1 MENIVTALNK
11 LHDINTS
18 YSLSNQEV
26 EKILDEIKTA
36 KVCTPVIGK
45 FSSGKS
51 ALLNTLLGYTK
62 PLLKE
67 DITPETAVP
76 AEITYSPE
84 QDFAYVVTKD
94 GTQTQIDLAM
104 YRHLE
109 VDANEVRCIRLNLRN
124 NFLETIPDVMLVDM
138 PGFESGFEVHNKA
151 IDNYLPN
158 SMVYLITFPADDMI
172 LRSSVG
178 NILKELCLHDMPIC
192 IVITKYD
199 KCDDNF
205 ETTFAALKESL
216 KKYIGQREVTY
227 CITSS
232 RTGDA
237 EELEKFLED
246 IQQQSQV
253 LLANRFKIA
262 VLSSADVTRNYLVTT
277 MKNSEMSESE
287 LDEQQDKLDRQLDS
301 LNQRLSVE
309 REDFD
314 SQVAESI
321 REIKNDIQMALEA
334 EEETFV
340 AIAMNNQNIQ
350 EQINLTVRKAVTV
363 SMKKRFIPKVERYL
377 KRVQNCLDS
386 ESIGDVHFSFSFN
399 AENVNKNIFSAVL
412 PAIGSFLIG
421 LPVLGIIIS
430 GIMLFVNKFKA
441 DQKREEMKNQ
451 IRSKLHGEVY
461 PQILQEVGK
470 NLEMAIFKQLKL
482 INTSMDE
489 EITNQ
494 RTTLEKALEDVRQRM
509 TDEKEQKEGLLQ
521 RIKDDLD
528 KIQQICSEVSLPE

>member
-94 GTQTQIDLAM
+94 GTQTQIDLTM

-237 EELEKFLED
+237 EELENFLED
-246 IQQQSQV
+246 IQRQSQF
-253 LLANRFKIA
+253 LLANRFKNA

-314 SQVAESI
+314 SQVTESI

-340 AIAMNNQNIQ
+340 AIAMNNQSIQ

-377 KRVQNCLDS
+377 KRVQNCLDN

-399 AENVNKNIFSAVL
+399 SENVNKNIFSAVL

-421 LPVLGIIIS
+421 LPMIGIIIS
-430 GIMLFVNKFKA
+430 GIMLLVNKFKA

-451 IRSKLHGEVY
+451 IRSKLRGEVY

-482 INTSMDE
+482 INNSMEE

-509 TDEKEQKEGLLQ
+509 ADEKEQKEGLLQ

>member
-1 MENIVTALNK
+1 
-11 LHDINTS
+11 
-18 YSLSNQEV
+18 
-26 EKILDEIKTA
+26 
-36 KVCTPVIGK
+36 
-45 FSSGKS
+45 
-51 ALLNTLLGYTK
+51 
-62 PLLKE
+62 
-67 DITPETAVP
+67 
-76 AEITYSPE
+76 
-84 QDFAYVVTKD
+84 
-94 GTQTQIDLAM
+94 
-104 YRHLE
+104 
-109 VDANEVRCIRLNLRN
+109 
-124 NFLETIPDVMLVDM
+124 
-138 PGFESGFEVHNKA
+138 
-151 IDNYLPN
+151 
-158 SMVYLITFPADDMI
+158 
-172 LRSSVG
+172 
-178 NILKELCLHDMPIC
+178 
-192 IVITKYD
+192 
-199 KCDDNF
+199 
-205 ETTFAALKESL
+205 
-216 KKYIGQREVTY
+216 
-227 CITSS
+227 
-232 RTGDA
+232 
-237 EELEKFLED
+237 
-246 IQQQSQV
+246 
-253 LLANRFKIA
+253 
-262 VLSSADVTRNYLVTT
+262 
-277 MKNSEMSESE
+277 MSESE

-314 SQVAESI
+314 SQVAEII

-340 AIAMNNQNIQ
+340 AIAMNNQSIQ
-350 EQINLTVRKAVTV
+350 EQINLTVRKAATV

-377 KRVQNCLDS
+377 KRVQNCLDN

-399 AENVNKNIFSAVL
+399 AEDVNKNIFSAVL

-421 LPVLGIIIS
+421 LPMIGIIIS
-430 GIMLFVNKFKA
+430 GIMLLVNKFKA

-509 TDEKEQKEGLLQ
+509 ADEKEQKEGLLQ

>member
-94 GTQTQIDLAM
+94 GTQTQIDLTM

-138 PGFESGFEVHNKA
+138 PGFESGFEVHNKS

-237 EELEKFLED
+237 EDLEKFLED

-253 LLANRFKIA
+253 LLANRYKNA

-314 SQVAESI
+314 SQVTESI

-340 AIAMNNQNIQ
+340 AIAMNNQSIQ

-377 KRVQNCLDS
+377 KRVQNCLDN

-482 INTSMDE
+482 INNSMEE

-509 TDEKEQKEGLLQ
+509 ADEKEKKEGLLQ
-521 RIKDDLD
+521 RIKEDLD
-528 KIQQICSEVSLPE
+528 TIQQICSEVSLPE

>member
-94 GTQTQIDLAM
+94 GTQTQIDLTM

-138 PGFESGFEVHNKA
+138 PGFESGFEVHNKS

-253 LLANRFKIA
+253 LLANRFKNA

-314 SQVAESI
+314 SQVSEII

-340 AIAMNNQNIQ
+340 AIAMNNQSIQ
-350 EQINLTVRKAVTV
+350 EQINLTVRKAATV

-377 KRVQNCLDS
+377 KRVQNCLDN

-399 AENVNKNIFSAVL
+399 AEDVNKNIFSAVL

-430 GIMLFVNKFKA
+430 GIMLLVNKFKA

-451 IRSKLHGEVY
+451 IRFKLHGEVY

-470 NLEMAIFKQLKL
+470 NIEMAIFKQLKL

-509 TDEKEQKEGLLQ
+509 ADEKEQKEGLLQ
-521 RIKDDLD
+521 RIKEDLD
-528 KIQQICSEVSLPE
+528 TIQQICSEVSLPE

>member
-1 MENIVTALNK
+1 M
-11 LHDINTS
+11 
-18 YSLSNQEV
+18 
-26 EKILDEIKTA
+26 
-36 KVCTPVIGK
+36 
-45 FSSGKS
+45 
-51 ALLNTLLGYTK
+51 
-62 PLLKE
+62 
-67 DITPETAVP
+67 
-76 AEITYSPE
+76 
-84 QDFAYVVTKD
+84 
-94 GTQTQIDLAM
+94 
-104 YRHLE
+104 
-109 VDANEVRCIRLNLRN
+109 
-124 NFLETIPDVMLVDM
+124 
-138 PGFESGFEVHNKA
+138 
-151 IDNYLPN
+151 
-158 SMVYLITFPADDMI
+158 
-172 LRSSVG
+172 
-178 NILKELCLHDMPIC
+178 
-192 IVITKYD
+192 
-199 KCDDNF
+199 
-205 ETTFAALKESL
+205 
-216 KKYIGQREVTY
+216 
-227 CITSS
+227 
-232 RTGDA
+232 
-237 EELEKFLED
+237 
-246 IQQQSQV
+246 
-253 LLANRFKIA
+253 LANRFKNA
-262 VLSSADVTRNYLVTT
+262 VLSSADVTRNYLITT
-277 MKNSEMSESE
+277 MKNNEMSESE

-314 SQVAESI
+314 SQVTESI

-340 AIAMNNQNIQ
+340 AIAMNNQSIQ

-377 KRVQNCLDS
+377 KRVQNCLDN

-509 TDEKEQKEGLLQ
+509 ADEKEQKEGLLQ